1 MEKILR
7 FIFIFSFTYLVL
19 LWFMPKPDVQT
30 ESRLVFST
38 AWNYTIWDIVE
49 INIDNSTK
57 EDVTFKSSCPNFYF
71 SIERNIQ
78 WEKEDITDRV
88 NTEDCSDLVV
98 KAWENKK
105 INLWDNNLNTF
116 VQEGNYKFIAIT
128 DNWKEFEATFEVSKP
143 WFFKQYIW
151 NAFIYKPIYNALIF
165 LIKIWPWMSL
175 WFGIIFL
182 TLLIK
187 LILLA
192 PSHKALKGQKAM
204 QKIQPELN
212 KIKEKYK
219 WNQQKIATETME
231 VWKKHKANPLWSC
244 LPLFIQFPILIAIFF
259 IIRDGLNANS
269 AYLLYSQF
277 ATFDYSAINTNFLG
291 ILDLTKPNIYVLP
304 LVVWALQFFQMSLSF
319 NGQQVPDKN
328 SWSKDM
334 MQQQMQMMSKMMK
347 YFMPIMIAVFTATL
361 PAAIWIYWWVSTA
374 FAILQQVFIN
384 KDDSG
389 TWKQNKKNKDII
401 DVDVEVV
408 SNTSAKK
415 TKDWITR
422 IKA

>member
-1 MEKILR
+1 MEKFLR

-30 ESRLVFST
+30 EGKLAFYT
-38 AWNYTIWDIVE
+38 AGSYTIWDVVE
-49 INIDNSTK
+49 IDIKNSTK
-57 EDVTFKSSCPNFYF
+57 EDVIFQSECPNFYF
-71 SIERNIQ
+71 KIEKNIQ
-78 WEKEDITDRV
+78 WEKADLTNNI
-88 NTEDCSDLVV
+88 NTVDCTDLVV

-105 INLWDNNLNTF
+105 LNLWDENLKIF
-116 VQEGNYKFIAIT
+116 GEEWKYKFIAT
-128 DNWKEFEATFEVSKP
+128 TKLWKEFETNFEISEP
-143 WFFKQYIW
+143 WFFKKYIW

-165 LIKIWPWMSL
+165 LIKLWPWMSL
-175 WFGIIFL
+175 WFWIIFL

-187 LILLA
+187 IILIA

-244 LPLFIQFPILIAIFF
+244 LPLFIQFPILIAIFY
-259 IIRDGLNANS
+259 IIKDWLNANS
-269 AYLLYSQF
+269 SYLLYDQF
-277 ATFDYSAINTNFLG
+277 SGFDYSAIQTNFLG
-291 ILDLTKPNIYVLP
+291 LLELTSPNIYVLP
-304 LVVWALQFFQMSLSF
+304 IIVWALQFFQMHLSF
-319 NGQQVPDKN
+319 KWQPAPGKD
-328 SWSKDM
+328 SWNKDM

-361 PAAIWIYWWVSTA
+361 PAAIWLYWGVSTL
-374 FAILQQVFIN
+374 FAILQQLFIN
-384 KDDSG
+384 KDDKGS
-389 TWKQNKKNKDII
+389 WKPNKKDREII
-401 DVDVEVV
+401 DVEVV
-408 SNTSAKK
+408 TDVLKLK
-415 TKDWITR
+415 QKGWITR